1 MLLFSPFEDKCL
13 IQCGMDLTRRAI
25 TIGIQTILIL
35 PGCKAETSQ
44 LIIPRH
50 LEYTAQRSISSY
62 KYVNHTLGLLT
73 ANLNKSMTIPAF
85 DLNTDLI
92 PTFNVSD
99 KDLHAMI
106 RDESILEKLNLIKY
120 HMPIFPDLSDLSNPL
135 NQGAYQF
142 WAIIFTVTF
151 LVVII
156 AFKRAIHKLLKRCLC
171 KKN

>member
-1 MLLFSPFEDKCL
+1 
-13 IQCGMDLTRRAI
+13 
-25 TIGIQTILIL
+25 
-35 PGCKAETSQ
+35 
-44 LIIPRH
+44 
-50 LEYTAQRSISSY
+50 
-62 KYVNHTLGLLT
+62 VNHTLGLLT

-106 RDESILEKLNLIKY
+106 ADESILEKLNLIKY

-142 WAIIFTVTF
+142 WAVIFAVIF
-151 LVVII
+151 LVVILV
-156 AFKRAIHKLLKRCLC
+156 FRKAIYKLLKRCLC
-171 KKN
+171 KKKKLPEQRFLNIVLTASIPSQATGQDPQIFRPRTYRNIGRLDDVSEQQHDGKLT